1 MGTYNP
7 DTATKITA
15 SLEGSE
21 NGRHF
26 WVTTPEGEKVPADG
40 SEVADYAF
48 GIDAFYRMNRKFAGT
63 KDITPFGASLFSWF
77 EIMKATRAVL
87 RVDFVDDDLSLS
99 TAGYREIYVNA
110 GLDYWPIPEVH
121 VIPNFGYVK
130 NLKKGTST
138 EIADNMMARL
148 TTAIYFK

>member
-48 GIDAFYRMNRKFAGT
+48 GIDGVRQGQLPA
-63 KDITPFGASLFSWF
+63 IQQ
-77 EIMKATRAVL
+77 
-87 RVDFVDDDLSLS
+87 
-99 TAGYREIYVNA
+99 YREAMRKLVGRRVTVVIQETDEEPRTLRITDIEE
-110 GLDYWPIPEVH
+110 GL
-121 VIPNFGYVK
+121 
-130 NLKKGTST
+130 
-138 EIADNMMARL
+138 
-148 TTAIYFK
+148 